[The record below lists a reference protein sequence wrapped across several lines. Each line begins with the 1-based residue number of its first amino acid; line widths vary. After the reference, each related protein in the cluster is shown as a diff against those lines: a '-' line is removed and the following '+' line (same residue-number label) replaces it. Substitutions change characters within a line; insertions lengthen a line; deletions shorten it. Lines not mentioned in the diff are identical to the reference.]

1 MTIRWIFMTMVLGVG
16 TVSPALAQRAPDER
30 IGVRGL
36 ATFGVSQM
44 DAADSFEA
52 VLGASRLSDWG
63 AGGQVTN
70 LWRGL
75 FAEVTF
81 GRSEEAGERVFV
93 DGSSVYQLGIP
104 VTLTM
109 NTLDVTAGY
118 RFLRGARFVPYVG
131 GGYTSVAYEESSP
144 FAQPGDEVSDRFGGF
159 VVGGGVEVRTFNWLH
174 VRGEARYRQVPDAL
188 GTGGVSQVYGE
199 DSLGG
204 LRLGVLLAVGR

>member
-1 MTIRWIFMTMVLGVG
+1 MMLALAFG
-16 TVSPALAQRAPDER
+16 TVPPALAQRAPEDR

-52 VLGASRLSDWG
+52 VLGSSTLSDWG

-81 GRSEEAGERVFV
+81 GRSKETGERVFV
-93 DGSSVYQLGIP
+93 DGSTVYQLGIP

-109 NTLDVTAGY
+109 NTFDVTAGY
-118 RFLRGARFVPYVG
+118 RFLQGARFVPYVG

-144 FAQPGDEVSDRFGGF
+144 FAQAGDDVSDRFGG
-159 VVGGGVEVRTFNWLH
+159 VVVTGGVEVRTLNWLR
-174 VRGEARYRQVPDAL
+174 VRGEARYRQIPDAI
-188 GTGGVSQVYGE
+188 GAGGVSQVYGD

>member
-1 MTIRWIFMTMVLGVG
+1 MRTHSLVILLALGFG
-16 TVSPALAQRAPDER
+16 TVSPALAQRAPADR
-30 IGVRGL
+30 IGLRGL
-36 ATFGVSQM
+36 ATFGVSQL

-52 VLGASRLSDWG
+52 VFGSSTLSDWG

-93 DGSSVYQLGIP
+93 DGSTVYQLGIP

-118 RFLRGARFVPYVG
+118 RFLRGARVVPYVG
-131 GGYTSVAYEESSP
+131 GGYTSVAYQESSP
-144 FAQPGDEVSDRFGGF
+144 FAQAGDDLNDRFGGF
-159 VVGGGVEVRTFNWLH
+159 VVTGGVELRTFDWLH
-174 VRGEARYRQVPDAL
+174 VRGEARYRQIPDAL
-188 GTGGVSQVYGE
+188 GAGGVSQEYGE

-204 LRLGVLLAVGR
+204 LRLGVLVAVGR